1 MTENMTV
8 EAADIL
14 AMLAE
19 QRDMLLITV
28 RGLDDAGAR
37 ARSTASDLTLGGLIK
52 HVSATES
59 GWIDR
64 IRELDENAVFD
75 MDSAMVSY
83 YMSDDETSP
92 ACWTSM
98 RRWRLR
104 PRSSSQV
111 STSTCRFRSR
121 PHRGRRSGNGGVRE
135 RCCCT
140 SSAKQPT
147 TVVMPTSFASRST
160 VRTPP
165 CNAALMPA

>member
-19 QRDMLLITV
+19 QREMLLITV
-28 RGLDDAGAR
+28 RELDEAGAR

-83 YMSDDETSP
+83 YMSDDETLAGLLDEYSKV
-92 ACWTSM
+92 AAATEEFVAG
-98 RRWRLR
+98 LDLDL
-104 PRSSSQV
+104 QV
-111 STSTCRFRSR
+111 PLPTA
-121 PHRGRRSGNGGVRE
+121 PWARSGNGGVRE

-147 TVVMPTSFASRST
+147 TAVMPTSFASRSM

>member
-19 QRDMLLITV
+19 QREMLLITV
-28 RGLDDAGAR
+28 RELDEAGAR

-83 YMSDDETSP
+83 YMSDDETL
-92 ACWTSM
+92 AG
-98 RRWRLR
+98 LLD
-104 PRSSSQV
+104 
-111 STSTCRFRSR
+111 
-121 PHRGRRSGNGGVRE
+121 E
-135 RCCCT
+135 
-140 SSAKQPT
+140 
-147 TVVMPTSFASRST
+147 
-160 VRTPP
+160 
-165 CNAALMPA
+165 